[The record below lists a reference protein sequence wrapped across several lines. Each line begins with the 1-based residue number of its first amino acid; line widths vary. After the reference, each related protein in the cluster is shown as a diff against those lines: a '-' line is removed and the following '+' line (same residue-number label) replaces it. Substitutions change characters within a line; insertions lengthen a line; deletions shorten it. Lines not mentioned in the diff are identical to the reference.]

1 MIVAKWTR
9 SQPWR
14 REPDQGGEQAE
25 YARAHCGRD
34 CGEWLARMWFE
45 HYPIPREYPYAFRLR
60 PGFVLHDTSGL
71 PFRPGFGLHDASGL
85 PYGLWELP
93 KRFQEQRSKALQR
106 GESLRNWQPL
116 PRHRLADEEYQR
128 AVGLAY
134 DRLPGVVGVI
144 EGTKTTVPTYLV
156 DPHKTGGIVVVRC
169 PNCGWQNEV
178 RPYPKPIVGKQDS
191 ENRYSRGRQKARKPS
206 TIGKA
211 ASKQQAQKAIIVV
224 NAQKPDVIE

>member
-1 MIVAKWTR
+1 M
-9 SQPWR
+9 
-14 REPDQGGEQAE
+14 GEF
-25 YARAHCGRD
+25 ARAHCGRD
-34 CGEWLARMWFE
+34 CGEWLARMWLE
-45 HYPIPREYPYAFRLR
+45 HYPVLREYPYAFRLR

-71 PFRPGFGLHDASGL
+71 P
-85 PYGLWELP
+85 YGLWELP
-93 KRFQEQRSKALQR
+93 NRFQEQRSKALQR

-116 PRHRLADEEYQR
+116 PRHPLADEEYQR

-191 ENRYSRGRQKARKPS
+191 ENRYGRGRQKARKPS
-206 TIGKA
+206 TIDKNA
-211 ASKQQAQKAIIVV
+211 ASKQQAQNITI
-224 NAQKPDVIE
+224 NFISEKPPAVIEGEARDEECDKPNSPVKAQAHQLPP